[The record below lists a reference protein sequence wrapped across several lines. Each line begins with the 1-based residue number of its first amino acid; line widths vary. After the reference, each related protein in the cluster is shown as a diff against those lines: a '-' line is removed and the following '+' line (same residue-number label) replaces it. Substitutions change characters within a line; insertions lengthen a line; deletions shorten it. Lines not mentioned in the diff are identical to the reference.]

1 MQGMETDE
9 DRANVRESFLLVQN
23 ILLMEY
29 TDVFPVHV
37 KETMVEKTVG
47 NRCNLVWFFDSLMWR
62 EVVVSFYPTPCPHK
76 LKLGFNIMIKPRF
89 KIST

>member
-9 DRANVRESFLLVQN
+9 DLANVRESFLLVQK
-23 ILLMEY
+23 ILFMEY

-47 NRCNLVWFFDSLMWR
+47 NRCNLVWFFDSLLWR
-62 EVVVSFYPTPCPHK
+62 EVVVSFYPTP
-76 LKLGFNIMIKPRF
+76 
-89 KIST
+89 